1 MYVLFGKTNVPPHLI
16 SMYLQSLGIICSVHV
31 AKFDII
37 CYDIMLCRASKVARQ
52 EMSMKFNWPLGL
64 AALLKDGEK

>member
-16 SMYLQSLGIICSVHV
+16 SMSTTYSVHV

>member
-1 MYVLFGKTNVPPHLI
+1 MSTTY
-16 SMYLQSLGIICSVHV
+16 SVHV